1 MGILL
6 LEAVDFN
13 GVGIRLPFPPD
24 AIPEPFLPPGC
35 VTVCFGEAL
44 GLGDFATGCSVDLGG
59 VR

>member
-24 AIPEPFLPPGC
+24 AIPEPFLPP
-35 VTVCFGEAL
+35 VCFGEAL